1 MIQVELAYPYRTGTE
16 SSEVRWDLVTLRYRT
31 DRREEGKQG
40 VSLFSLESQTG
51 SNG

>member
-31 DRREEGKQG
+31 DRRER
-40 VSLFSLESQTG
+40 G
-51 SNG
+51 SEDG